1 MAEALRAEVA
11 YAKPQEQVVLTVY
24 LSAAATVEA
33 TIRQSGILARFPEI
47 DLASASVGI
56 FGKPCALNQPVRP
69 GDRIEIYRP
78 LIVDPRAARRER
90 VQRR

>member
-24 LSAAATVEA
+24 LSAAASVET
-33 TIRQSGILARFPEI
+33 TIRESGILERFPDI

-56 FGKPCALNQPVRP
+56 FGKPCTLNQPVRP

-78 LIVDPRAARRER
+78 LSVDPRTARR
-90 VQRR
+90 QRTQHR